1 MQNKFEIP
9 FKDYTKNVYTINVE
23 EILAGPGGTCWR
35 RIVSSRPALSDIETL
50 SQNKPK
56 KHKTKKKGLYRL
68 SISVVLTW

>member
-35 RIVSSRPALSDIETL
+35 RIVSSRPALSDRDSISKQTKKT
-50 SQNKPK
+50 QNKK
-56 KHKTKKKGLYRL
+56 EGTL
-68 SISVVLTW
+68 